1 MKKEDLVALGLT
13 EEQADKVV
21 AGYGAMIPKTRFD
34 EINTAK
40 KQLETDLALR
50 DQQLEELKKV
60 DAAGLQVKITELQT
74 ANTEAKT
81 AYEQQLKDVQL
92 SSAIKLALTGKAQD
106 AEIVAGILDTT
117 KIELDENGSIKGGL
131 DDQLKTLKES
141 KPFLFVSE
149 EGGAPGFKGVTPV
162 EGAQSTKT
170 ETKAGDY
177 GKQMAENFSQSN
189 KGLEDARKSYFE

>member
-13 EEQADKVV
+13 EEQSDKVV

-40 KQLETDLALR
+40 KQLETDLTSR

-74 ANTEAKT
+74 ANTEAKK
-81 AYEQQLKDVQL
+81 AYEKQLKDVQL
-92 SSAIKLALTGKAQD
+92 SSAIKLALTGNAQD
-106 AEIVAGILDTT
+106 AEIVAGILDKS
-117 KIELDENGSIKGGL
+117 KIELDENGFIKGGL
-131 DDQLKTLKES
+131 DDQLKTLKDS

-149 EGGAPGFKGVTPV
+149 KQESPPGFKGFTPAD
-162 EGAQSTKT
+162 GTGGGSNHIDIGTNFAK
-170 ETKAGDY
+170 
-177 GKQMAENFSQSN
+177 MANEKVANSNNENN
-189 KGLEDARKSYFE
+189 PWG